1 MERVEPGRRFK
12 GLCIVAYR
20 QHTAEGTAP
29 LTTGVVEVH
38 IVLYYKQRHVR
49 SKQNVRPNIPV
60 VMVYMTINSNSFIES
75 PRAGKQAAHE
85 LDSVRGRKA
94 SAGAESAR
102 HSARQLL
109 V

>member
-38 IVLYYKQRHVR
+38 SIILQTT
-49 SKQNVRPNIPV
+49 SC
-60 VMVYMTINSNSFIES
+60 T
-75 PRAGKQAAHE
+75 
-85 LDSVRGRKA
+85 
-94 SAGAESAR
+94 
-102 HSARQLL
+102 
-109 V
+109 

>member
-38 IVLYYKQRHVR
+38 ILVLYY
-49 SKQNVRPNIPV
+49 NVMYV
-60 VMVYMTINSNSFIES
+60 VNKMFDLIYRYSDGT
-75 PRAGKQAAHE
+75 
-85 LDSVRGRKA
+85 
-94 SAGAESAR
+94 
-102 HSARQLL
+102 
-109 V
+109 